1 MIIALLAAAA
11 PAAAPVAPASPQ
23 AFVTSL
29 YAHYRRNPDYSPLLR
44 PQDVFA
50 PRLTAA
56 IRRDAALAKG
66 EVGFLDGDPLCDCQD
81 SAGLRATVAPIGQP
95 GPATARVSVDI
106 HFAGNDRRHLQLSLA
121 RVAGAWRIADVAS
134 AQEPSLLADLER
146 ENSRRSRR
154 P

>member
-1 MIIALLAAAA
+1 MIFFALAMAATAA
-11 PAAAPVAPASPQ
+11 PAGSASPQ

-81 SAGLRATVAPIGQP
+81 SAGLSATVTPIGRP
-95 GPATARVSVDI
+95 EPTTARVAADI
-106 HFAGNDRRHLQLSLA
+106 RFAGNDRRHLQLSLV

-134 AQEPSLLADLER
+134 AEEPSLLADLER
-146 ENSRRSRR
+146 ENRRRSKR